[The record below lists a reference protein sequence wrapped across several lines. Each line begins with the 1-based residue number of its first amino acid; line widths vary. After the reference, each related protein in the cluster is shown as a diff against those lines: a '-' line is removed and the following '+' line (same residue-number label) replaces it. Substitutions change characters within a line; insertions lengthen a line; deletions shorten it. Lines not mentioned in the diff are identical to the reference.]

1 MKTLEQ
7 ENQEYFDNNI
17 FCDGITPFEEDISKR
32 CFIAGANSKW
42 VQAEKIKVQIEVLK
56 ELDVN
61 MSGYL
66 TTQVYKR
73 INELEQQLKQ
83 LEDETKI

>member
-1 MKTLEQ
+1 MKRLE
-7 ENQEYFDNNI
+7 EEAQEYFDNNI

-42 VQAEKIKVQIEVLK
+42 VQAQIIKAKIDGL
-56 ELDVN
+56 LLANDN
-61 MSGYL
+61 GSGIMY
-66 TTQVYKR
+66 R
-73 INELEQQLKQ
+73 IQELEEQLNE